1 MQANDQANQLVKVNR
16 HSVKGLEAMNK
27 QVTMNF
33 IVLATKVNSSYSN
46 AHKVIAVL
54 NSWAVESTTEGS
66 LSVSASNHCP
76 LKQ

>member
-16 HSVKGLEAMNK
+16 HFVKGLEAMNK

-33 IVLATKVNSSYSN
+33 IVLATKVNNSYSN

-54 NSWAVESTTEGS
+54 NS
-66 LSVSASNHCP
+66 
-76 LKQ
+76 